1 MPIKVYIKPVNDGYQ
16 AVCPV
21 FKFEVSA
28 PTKDEASQRMNEKI
42 RIRVEEMKAEGH
54 RPPEPSKSCE
64 ASSNCAN
71 KGCGG
76 DC

>member
-1 MPIKVYIKPVNDGYQ
+1 LNDGYQ

-28 PTKDEASQRMNEKI
+28 PTKDEANRLMNEKI
-42 RIRVEEMKAEGH
+42 RIRVEEMKAEG
-54 RPPEPSKSCE
+54 RGPADATPSCE
-64 ASSNCAN
+64 TSSNCGQ